1 MQGWNPGVLKCGLV
15 SHVSRGQSAHSGIK
29 DDRLPDGL
37 AMKKL
42 TANEEPN
49 VLSDKEPN
57 PLQETWV

>member
-1 MQGWNPGVLKCGLV
+1 M

-37 AMKKL
+37 AMKNL

-49 VLSDKEPN
+49 VLSNKEPN